1 MDNYDAIGIV
11 ERPAQ
16 ALDEED
22 YATASAC
29 LEPDAEYDDGA
40 RVIKGAEAILQS
52 FAESAERGRK
62 TFERVIFRH
71 EISINVPLDIRFIR
85 FIDILS
91 RNGEEFALDHT
102 MRVALS
108 ERGLVKSLQLIF
120 PPGERE
126 RLADFLRKTAD
137 D

>member
-11 ERPAQ
+11 ERLAQ

-71 EISINVPLDIRFIR
+71 EISINVPLDIRFI
-85 FIDILS
+85 DILS

-102 MRVALS
+102 TRVALS

-126 RLADFLRKTAD
+126 RLADFLRNTAD

>member
-11 ERPAQ
+11 ERLAQ

-29 LEPDAEYDDGA
+29 LEADAEYDD
-40 RVIKGAEAILQS
+40 
-52 FAESAERGRK
+52 
-62 TFERVIFRH
+62 
-71 EISINVPLDIRFIR
+71 
-85 FIDILS
+85 
-91 RNGEEFALDHT
+91 GEEFALDHT

-137 D
+137 DWRRRHATDSAALV

>member
-1 MDNYDAIGIV
+1 VDNYDAIGIV
-11 ERPAQ
+11 ERLAQ

-71 EISINVPLDIRFIR
+71 EISINVPLDIRFI
-85 FIDILS
+85 DILS

-126 RLADFLRKTAD
+126 RLADFLRNTAD

>member
-11 ERPAQ
+11 ERLAQ

-71 EISINVPLDIRFIR
+71 EISINVPLDIRFI
-85 FIDILS
+85 DILS

-126 RLADFLRKTAD
+126 RLADFLRNTAD